1 MNPFRMGVIGVGS
14 MGYNHARVCAEL
26 PGVELVA
33 VVDSNEAVAQGVAE
47 KFSAKYYTDP
57 HELLGQVDGVAV
69 VTPTA
74 FHYDASKLFMENGI
88 HVLVEKPITVAAPEA
103 RELVEIAKAKDL
115 VLQVGHLER
124 FNPAVVKLREMVRC
138 PIMLEAHRLSA
149 VTNRNLDVGISWDL
163 MIHDYDIM
171 LNLMQEEVTEI
182 NAQGTSVYSDF
193 EDIASVQLR
202 FKGGAM
208 AHLIASRNSAERS
221 RGLKVTES
229 DGRVLIV
236 DFINQTLQVST
247 IGSDGRPTPLE
258 YIPIEKAEPLKEE
271 LAHFA
276 YCATEHQKPLVSG
289 TDGLRALEL
298 AIRVRAKMNIVKLD
312 AR

>member
-1 MNPFRMGVIGVGS
+1 MGVIGVGS

-74 FHYDASKLFMENGI
+74 FHYDSSKLFMENGI

-149 VTNRNLDVGISWDL
+149 VTIEKVSLLLV
-163 MIHDYDIM
+163 
-171 LNLMQEEVTEI
+171 
-182 NAQGTSVYSDF
+182 TSVRSAIEYNF
-193 EDIASVQLR
+193 ASFAPSVIFPSKIMFSGNCNFSVDSPATKNLTRGIR
-202 FKGGAM
+202 F
-208 AHLIASRNSAERS
+208 ASSI
-221 RGLKVTES
+221 T
-229 DGRVLIV
+229 
-236 DFINQTLQVST
+236 
-247 IGSDGRPTPLE
+247 
-258 YIPIEKAEPLKEE
+258 
-271 LAHFA
+271 
-276 YCATEHQKPLVSG
+276 
-289 TDGLRALEL
+289 
-298 AIRVRAKMNIVKLD
+298 
-312 AR
+312 

>member
-1 MNPFRMGVIGVGS
+1 MSPFRMGVVGVGS

-26 PGVELVA
+26 PEVELVA
-33 VVDSNEAVAQGVAE
+33 VVDSNENVAQSVAE
-47 KFSAKYYTDP
+47 KFSAQYYTNP
-57 HELLGQVDGVAV
+57 QELLGRVDGVAI

-74 FHYDASKLFMENGI
+74 FHYDSSKLFMENGV
-88 HVLVEKPITVAAPEA
+88 HVLVEKPITIAAPEA
-103 RELVEIAKAKDL
+103 KELVEIAKAKNL

-124 FNPAVVKLREMVRC
+124 FNPAIVKLREMVRC

-149 VTNRNLDVGISWDL
+149 MTNRNLDVGISWDL

-171 LNLMQEEVTEI
+171 LNLMQEEVVDI
-182 NAQGTSVYSDF
+182 CAQGTSVYSDY

-202 FKGGAM
+202 FQSGAI
-208 AHLIASRNSAERS
+208 AHLVASRNSAERS
-221 RGLKVTES
+221 RGLKVTER
-229 DGRVLIV
+229 DGRVLLV
-236 DFINQTLQVST
+236 DFIEQTLQVST
-247 IGSDGRPTPLE
+247 IGQDGRPTPFE
-258 YIPIEKAEPLKEE
+258 NIPIAKAEPLKEE

-276 YCATEHQKPLVSG
+276 YCATEHQTPLVSG

-298 AIRVRAKMNIVKLD
+298 AIRVRAKMNIVKLN